1 MRRLLSANFA
11 RLRKDRSFWCLLVI
25 IVAISLVSVWTSDS
39 IEVMESRGYAV
50 RMEDYYF
57 GDAPVAFMGV
67 FFALFASLF
76 LGTEYSD
83 GTIRNKLAVGH
94 RRDQVFLAGFF
105 TCLTASVVILTGWLV
120 TGCLYF
126 LLIGLPEMGMPEFSA
141 YILVAVGF
149 TASFSALF
157 TLVGSLSSNKAMT
170 VIYTLAIY
178 LLLLLLAAGI
188 NDRLCE
194 PETQG
199 GMAYIDG
206 AFTMLEPTPNS
217 LYLSGNVRRFWECVL
232 DFLPTGQAI
241 LMNEVAIE
249 HPLRELGSSVVLTI
263 AVLFA
268 GCRAFRKKDIK

>member
-1 MRRLLSANFA
+1 MRRLLSANFS
-11 RLRKDRSFWCLLVI
+11 RLRKDRSFWCLLAV
-25 IVAISLVSVWTSDS
+25 VVVISLASVLQS
-39 IEVMESRGYAV
+39 ISSFEAV
-50 RMEDYYF
+50 RAREIMVRVEEYYF
-57 GDAPVAFMGV
+57 NQSIVIGIFV
-67 FFALFASLF
+67 ALFASLF

-94 RRDQVFLAGFF
+94 RRAHVFLAGYVA
-105 TCLTASVVILTGWLV
+105 CLAASLTFLAGWLV
-120 TGCLYF
+120 TNCLDF
-126 LLIGLPEMGMPEFSA
+126 LLMGPPEMGMPEFSA

-194 PETQG
+194 PETLG
-199 GMAYIDG
+199 GMGYVNGEFVNIP
-206 AFTMLEPTPNS
+206 PTPNP

-232 DFLPTGQAI
+232 DFLPTGQMA
-241 LMNEVAIE
+241 LMNEIAIE
-249 HPLRELGSSVVLTI
+249 HPFREMIFSVLLTGMT
-263 AVLFA
+263 LLA
-268 GCRAFRKKDIK
+268 GLLVFRKKDIK

>member
-11 RLRKDRSFWCLLVI
+11 RLRKDRSFWCLLAV
-25 IVAISLVSVWTSDS
+25 VVVISLASVLQS
-39 IEVMESRGYAV
+39 ISSFEAV
-50 RMEDYYF
+50 RAREIMVRVEEYYF
-57 GDAPVAFMGV
+57 NQSTVIGIFV
-67 FFALFASLF
+67 ALFASLF

-170 VIYTLAIY
+170 IIYALVVFV
-178 LLLLLLAAGI
+178 LLILLASGI
-188 NDRLCE
+188 YDRLCE
-194 PETQG
+194 PETLG
-199 GMAYIDG
+199 GMGYVNGEFVNIP
-206 AFTMLEPTPNS
+206 PTPNP

-232 DFLPTGQAI
+232 DFLPTGQMA
-241 LMNEVAIE
+241 LMNEIAIE
-249 HPLRELGSSVVLTI
+249 HPFREMIFSVLLTGMT
-263 AVLFA
+263 LLA
-268 GCRAFRKKDIK
+268 GLLVFRKKDIK

>member
-11 RLRKDRSFWCLLVI
+11 RLRKDRSFWCLLA
-25 IVAISLVSVWTSDS
+25 IVVVISLASVLQS
-39 IEVMESRGYAV
+39 ISSLEAV
-50 RMEDYYF
+50 RAREIMVRVEEYYF
-57 GDAPVAFMGV
+57 NQSSVIGIFV
-67 FFALFASLF
+67 ALFSSLF

-94 RRDQVFLAGFF
+94 RRAHVFLAGYVA
-105 TCLTASVVILTGWLV
+105 CLAASLTFLAGWLV
-120 TGCLYF
+120 TNCLDF
-126 LLIGLPEMGMPEFSA
+126 LLMGPPEMGMPEFSA

-194 PETQG
+194 PETLG
-199 GMAYIDG
+199 GMGYVNGEFVNIP
-206 AFTMLEPTPNS
+206 PTPNP

-232 DFLPTGQAI
+232 DFLPTGQMA
-241 LMNEVAIE
+241 LMNEIAIE
-249 HPLRELGSSVVLTI
+249 HPFREMIFSVLLTGMT
-263 AVLFA
+263 LLA
-268 GCRAFRKKDIK
+268 GLLVFRKKDIK